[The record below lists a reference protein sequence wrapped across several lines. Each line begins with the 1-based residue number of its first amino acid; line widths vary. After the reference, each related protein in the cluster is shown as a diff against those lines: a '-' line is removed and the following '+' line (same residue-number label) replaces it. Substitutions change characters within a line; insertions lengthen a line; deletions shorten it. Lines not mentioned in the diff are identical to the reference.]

1 MSNFRIFETD
11 QFISDIESLP
21 PSAKVKISKKIRE
34 YVYKQ
39 ISENP
44 YFGLNIKK
52 LRDFSPETW
61 RYRIGTYRLF
71 FEIDD
76 SEKIIYITALSK
88 RKDAY

>member
-1 MSNFRIFETD
+1 LSNFRIFETD
-11 QFISDIESLP
+11 QLISDIENLP
-21 PSAKVKISKKIRE
+21 PSSKSKIYKKIRE

-39 ISENP
+39 IAENP

-52 LRDFSPETW
+52 LKDFSPETW

-71 FEIDD
+71 FEIND
-76 SEKIIYITALSK
+76 SEKIIFITALSK

>member
-1 MSNFRIFETD
+1 LSNFRIFETD
-11 QFISDIESLP
+11 QFISDIESFP
-21 PSAKVKISKKIRE
+21 PVSKAKTYKKIRE

-39 ISENP
+39 IAENP

-61 RYRIGTYRLF
+61 RYRIGNYRLF
-71 FEIDD
+71 YEIDD
-76 SEKIIYITALSK
+76 NEKIIYITALVM

>member
-1 MSNFRIFETD
+1 MSNFKIFETD

-21 PSAKVKISKKIRE
+21 PSTKVKIYKKIRE
-34 YVYKQ
+34 YAYKQ
-39 ISENP
+39 IAENP

-52 LRDFSPETW
+52 LRDISPETW
-61 RYRIGTYRLF
+61 RYRLSDYRLF
-71 FEIDD
+71 YEIDD